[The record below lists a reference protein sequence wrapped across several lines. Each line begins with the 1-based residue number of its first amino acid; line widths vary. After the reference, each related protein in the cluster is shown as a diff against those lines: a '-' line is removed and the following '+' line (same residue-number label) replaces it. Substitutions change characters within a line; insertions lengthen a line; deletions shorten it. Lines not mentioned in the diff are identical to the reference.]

1 MGNNKL
7 KSKMASFSNTK
18 ANRPF
23 ESSANNKSIK
33 GESISM
39 KDIIG
44 LAPVQK
50 RGKWDCRY
58 AYSFLSG
65 VVGEY
70 VLGLPEKG
78 ASVID
83 CSFWSPFKGE
93 GETDKWYRS
102 LDRFDSLKMLLD
114 QIDFSGDGRSF
125 ESLSSKVVFKIEG
138 DKTTVSVGDLTFG
151 LSGSI
156 LRLQKSGDKVVCLL
170 FSKASGKP
178 MMSPVGRID
187 NLPVEA
193 IDVPD
198 IIPASQTSDS
208 DNNVSL
214 MSVDDFFSSTEN
226 LRNVDKDQRMV
237 ISADTDK
244 NLLVVAG
251 AGSGKTRSLVGRVCF
266 LNVVKGIS
274 LERIQVLTY
283 MRKATFPVIRSSSE
297 QLGEIYSSL
306 GIDSR
311 VSVKVS
317 TIDAFFKKL
326 VDDHWS
332 DIGFTNKPTYA
343 FDSDELKMNV
353 LKDIVSHEFGE
364 LAGDDR
370 LRNVR
375 FQLENHANGLMVNI
389 PGIEVILKDY
399 LDWQIEN
406 CTILDFFCVS
416 LLLKNAFENE
426 DELVER
432 ICNLYDCILIDEFQ
446 DINRLQNSVFSRMY
460 GRNVH
465 FTFVGDDDQT
475 IYTWRGSD
483 NSIIRNIRKEE
494 NVRTMCLTTNYRN
507 NPHIVRAG
515 NAILKKLEDRSK
527 EEVEI
532 TPYEKNGSPIRI
544 TNVSWDYR
552 DLANEIGKLYD
563 PSPDS
568 DKICVLCRSN
578 KILDDVKKALADI
591 EIPAEVVKSGSGTE
605 LSFGYTVFKSLVLIE
620 KKVDVRANYDVLREL
635 TGDVCSN
642 TELRSFIFG
651 KKQYDG
657 SEKSVTDIVKLSK
670 HIDTTLQSIGS
681 FEDLV
686 ISYNRG
692 YAKDMESDSTPGRVT
707 EDDCLQSFQEF
718 VSDNDWPYPN
728 IDVKVLP
735 TIFSRFERY
744 YLGRRNIRDER
755 EGEMNVVTIST
766 IHSAKGL
773 EYDSVFIIN
782 MDDKVFP
789 NTKRI
794 DSDYSKC
801 LSELNDLESSRR
813 TLDRLR
819 SSINGKT
826 VEDIIFECTYE
837 NLPEIGTD
845 DMVSMKEEISDDSN
859 ALLSLTA
866 DGVKEY
872 KEIFEY
878 YLGPVLDGF
887 RLSINELNKQK
898 RVIEEDYYN
907 KEELL
912 LSGDGDDSIEDELN
926 SLQSNIDAKND
937 EVRKE
942 EDNLRGFKARI
953 EKLESMYRLCN
964 RVQNL
969 LFDVDKLNNASEIKL
984 KLEKERREK
993 VFEERRLFYVAM
1005 SRARKLLYLC
1015 TTSGSRP
1022 SEFIGLIPTEESE
1035 SYRMTT
1041 RAEDKQKEA
1050 FRRFKIATDSEMRR
1064 RRPDMK
1070 VLEEATVE
1078 LKQSLPDTI
1087 RSGSEEFYKSVVE
1100 KDPIFSKLTGD
1111 AKGYFETAVFLDY
1124 LTKMGLMKFYN
1135 EILLNLQRC
1144 GEMLLRSHVT
1154 DDFESVCMSKDDSD
1168 DVQDHI
1174 YKLMRTKRTK
1184 APGKDYVANLFSGD
1198 DRFGEKKK
1206 DFKSLAIQYYAVLS
1220 GYWKDIADDYAGN
1233 WDINSL
1239 GIDADEFIAVSC
1251 DLCNIR
1257 NEGVHDQKDEEWLND
1272 QVPYAYECLGKMI
1285 EAL

>member
-1 MGNNKL
+1 MSRRKLTNERMGI
-7 KSKMASFSNTK
+7 SNVK
-18 ANRPF
+18 I
-23 ESSANNKSIK
+23 NKSPGSHVNTTPVKTETIP
-33 GESISM
+33 M
-39 KDIIG
+39 KDIVG
-44 LAPVQK
+44 LAPVKK
-50 RGKWDCRY
+50 RGKFDCRS

-78 ASVID
+78 ASAVD
-83 CSFWSPFKGE
+83 YSFWSPFKGE
-93 GETDKWYRS
+93 GETDKWFKS
-102 LDRFDSLKMLLD
+102 LDRFDSLKTLLD
-114 QIDFSGDGRSF
+114 QIDFSGDGKSF
-125 ESLSSKVVFKIEG
+125 ESLSSRITFRIEG
-138 DKTTVSVGDLTFG
+138 DKTTISVGDFTFG

-156 LRLQKSGDKVVCLL
+156 LKLQRSGDKIVCLI
-170 FSKASGKP
+170 FSKATGNPK
-178 MMSPVGRID
+178 MSPVGRID
-187 NLPVEA
+187 DLPVEA

-198 IIPASQTSDS
+198 IIPINQPSDS
-208 DNNVSL
+208 DRNGSL
-214 MSVDDFFSSTEN
+214 MSVDDFFASTEN
-226 LRNVDKDQRMV
+226 LRNVDNDQRMV

-244 NLLVVAG
+244 DLLVVAG
-251 AGSGKTRSLVGRVCF
+251 AGSGKTRSLVGRVCY
-266 LNVVKGIS
+266 LNVVKGIP

-283 MRKATFPVIRSSSE
+283 MRKATFPVIRSSTE

-306 GIDSR
+306 GIDNR
-311 VSVKVS
+311 GNVKVS

-332 DIGFTNKPTYA
+332 DIGFNNKPTYA
-343 FDSDELKMNV
+343 FDSDDLKLNI
-353 LKDIVSHEFGE
+353 LKNIVFHEFGE
-364 LAGDDR
+364 YASDDR
-370 LRNVR
+370 LKSIR

-389 PGIEVILKDY
+389 PGIEVILRDY

-406 CTILDFFCVS
+406 GTILDFFCVS
-416 LLLKNAFENE
+416 LLLKNTFEINN
-426 DELVER
+426 DLVER

-460 GRNVH
+460 GKNVH

-494 NVRTMCLTTNYRN
+494 NVRTICLTTNYRN

-527 EEVEI
+527 EAVEI

-563 PSPDS
+563 PSPDG

-591 EIPAEVVKSGSGTE
+591 DVPAEVVKSGSGAE
-605 LSFGYTVFKSLVLIE
+605 LSFGYMAFKSLVLIE

-657 SEKSVTDIVKLSK
+657 SDKTITDIVKLSK
-670 HIDTTLQSIGS
+670 HIDTTLQTIGS
-681 FEDLV
+681 FEDLI

-692 YAKDMESDSTPGRVT
+692 YAKDMESDSTPSRVT

-718 VSDNDWPYPN
+718 VSENEWPYPH
-728 IDVKVLP
+728 IDTKVLP

-744 YLGRRNIRDER
+744 YLGRKNIRDER
-755 EGEMNVVTIST
+755 AGEMNVVTIST

-782 MDDKVFP
+782 MDEKVFP

-801 LSELNDLESSRR
+801 LSELNNLESSRR

-826 VEDIIFECTYE
+826 VDEIISECTPD
-837 NLPEIGTD
+837 NLPEIGAD
-845 DMVSMKEEISDDSN
+845 DVLSMKGDISDDSD
-859 ALLSLTA
+859 ALLSLSA

-872 KEIFEY
+872 KEIFDY
-878 YLGPVLDGF
+878 YLNPVLNKI

-912 LSGDGDDSIEDELN
+912 LSGDGDDSTEADLD
-926 SLQSNIDAKND
+926 SLQSDIDAKND
-937 EVRKE
+937 EIHKE
-942 EDNLRGFKARI
+942 EEKLREFRTRI
-953 EKLESMYRLCN
+953 EKLESMYRMCN

-1041 RAEDKQKEA
+1041 RAEDRQKEA
-1050 FRRFKIATDSEMRR
+1050 LRRFKIATDSEMRR
-1064 RRPDMK
+1064 RKPDMR

-1087 RSGSEEFYKSVVE
+1087 RSGSEEFYKGVVE

-1154 DDFESVCMSKDDSD
+1154 DDFESVRMSEDDSL

-1174 YKLMRTKRTK
+1174 YRLRNRRTK
-1184 APGKDYVANLFSGD
+1184 APGQDYVKNLFSGN

-1206 DFKSLAIQYYAVLS
+1206 DFKSLAIQYYAVFS
-1220 GYWKDIADDYAGN
+1220 GYWKDTAEDYASN

-1239 GIDADEFIAVSC
+1239 GIDADEFIVVSC

-1257 NEGVHDQKDEEWLND
+1257 NEGVHDQKDEEWLNN